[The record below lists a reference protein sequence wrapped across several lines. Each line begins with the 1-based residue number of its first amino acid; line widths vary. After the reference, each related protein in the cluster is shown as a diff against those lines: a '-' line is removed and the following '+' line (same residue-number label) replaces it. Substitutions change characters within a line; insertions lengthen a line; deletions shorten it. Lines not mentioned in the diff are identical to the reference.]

1 MELRGTVK
9 QYIDALDEMKK
20 VYSFNDDEAY
30 MSILDNYA
38 RDSKNS
44 FNELRI
50 ETIDKETG
58 IEVFLTKVVK
68 CEKEITAT

>member
-9 QYIDALDEMKK
+9 QYIDALNEMKK
-20 VYSFNDDEAY
+20 VYSFNDDETY
-30 MSILDNYA
+30 MSILDNYV